1 MAGGVRHEFR
11 AFAAALLA
19 AGWLGGCGAS
29 LESDEAAAAYAVS
42 LSELRT
48 RAAGGR
54 SDRAW
59 QRQTLED
66 ALDGAAMF
74 RVGEGADAIAAHAEI
89 TERRD
94 AGGIVVRLQL
104 GMEVPPDLA
113 GVVDTLEATV
123 EVSRAQGDSAIRE
136 DLPLAAERAA
146 AVLDANIQLA
156 RTPQVAPTFLRD
168 PDAEI
173 ALVALDWVETQR
185 DFGAAPVVASM
196 LHHPDDRVM
205 LRSVEVL
212 GVIGSAAEVPALIA
226 AARLN
231 DRAHTGRLYEALAA
245 LGGPDAQGFLSF
257 AARNED
263 DPALAQLA
271 ERALDVAQRSVP
283 RAEAPPVTARRGHR

>member
-1 MAGGVRHEFR
+1 MAGGVRDDVR
-11 AFAAALLA
+11 AVAVALLA
-19 AGWLGGCGAS
+19 TGWLGGCVPSSEQEGS
-29 LESDEAAAAYAVS
+29 AAAYAVS

-59 QRQTLED
+59 QRQTVED
-66 ALDGAAMF
+66 ALEGAAMF
-74 RVGEGADAIAAHAEI
+74 RVEDGAGAITAHAEI

-94 AGGIVVRLQL
+94 AEGIVLRLRL
-104 GMEVPPDLA
+104 SMEVPPDLTA
-113 GVVDTLEATV
+113 VVDELGATV
-123 EVSRAQGDSAIRE
+123 EVSRAQGDSAIRQ

-146 AVLDANIQLA
+146 AVLDAKVELA
-156 RTPQVAPTFLRD
+156 RTPQSAAEYLRD

-185 DFGAAPVVASM
+185 DLGAAPVVAGM

-205 LRSVEVL
+205 LRAVEVL
-212 GVIGSAAEVPALIA
+212 GQIGAAAEVPALIA

-231 DRAHTGRLYEALAA
+231 DRAHTGRLYEALAV
-245 LGGPDAQGFLSF
+245 LGGPDAEGFLSF

-271 ERALDVAQRSVP
+271 ERALDVAQHSVP
-283 RAEAPPVTARRGHR
+283 RPEAPPVTARRGHR

>member
-1 MAGGVRHEFR
+1 MAGGVRQEFR

-29 LESDEAAAAYAVS
+29 SGSDGAAAAYAVS
-42 LSELRT
+42 LTELRT

-74 RVGEGADAIAAHAEI
+74 RVGEGSDAIVAHAEI

-94 AGGIVVRLQL
+94 ASGIVVRLQL

-113 GVVDTLEATV
+113 GVLDTLEATV

-156 RTPQVAPTFLRD
+156 RTPQNAPAFLRD

-185 DFGAAPVVASM
+185 DFGAAPVVATM
-196 LHHPDDRVM
+196 LRHPDDRVM

-212 GVIGSAAEVPALIA
+212 GGIGSAAEVPALIA